1 MNSVI
6 PKISISLAPPEDP
19 VPDPTSPFT
28 SLAFASNVA
37 DSDGVRPSLLTPPP
51 SPTSLRRALSPLV
64 PTQNIAKGQ
73 GLDSDRFQVLLN
85 ATRERGS
92 YNGGKR
98 QIDLRKE
105 VALKVYKS
113 KQGVFS
119 W

>member
-1 MNSVI
+1 
-6 PKISISLAPPEDP
+6 
-19 VPDPTSPFT
+19 
-28 SLAFASNVA
+28 
-37 DSDGVRPSLLTPPP
+37 
-51 SPTSLRRALSPLV
+51 
-64 PTQNIAKGQ
+64 
-73 GLDSDRFQVLLN
+73 VLLN